1 MSNICPCYFQCE
13 NKTELGYCKTST
25 CINQKYNS
33 KIVLSNHSVPIQTND
48 IKSMEVLK

>member
-1 MSNICPCYFQCE
+1 MNNICPCYFQCE

-33 KIVLSNHSVPIQTND
+33 KTASSNQSVPIQPIR
-48 IKSMEVLK
+48 IKNKEDS